1 MVGLLYHY
9 RKIPGQNHLGN
20 QDHRL
25 YPLTWVISTLQEAI
39 WWVCCSYERV
49 HGPWACLTGTD
60 LNQLPQETY
69 LPMYVVRKEES
80 TTTKLRVVF
89 NASAKSSTGV
99 SLNDSLLVGPTV
111 HPPLINVL
119 LWFRTHC
126 VALTTDVSKIY
137 RAIELVPAD
146 RDLHRIMW
154 HNNLKHYRIT
164 QVTFGVSAS

>member
-1 MVGLLYHY
+1 
-9 RKIPGQNHLGN
+9 
-20 QDHRL
+20 
-25 YPLTWVISTLQEAI
+25 
-39 WWVCCSYERV
+39 
-49 HGPWACLTGTD
+49 
-60 LNQLPQETY
+60 
-69 LPMYVVRKEES
+69 MYVVRKEES